1 MIREMAESPQ
11 TFVELLKVT
20 RIGYP
25 ELTKVLEALI
35 SEGAIG
41 KSSDGFQTLY
51 FLPGT
56 RPR

>member
-1 MIREMAESPQ
+1 MAESPQ